1 MDDFQSF
8 DGYFPSKTDFTP
20 PYPPIS
26 GHSVIAPSKFSLNTV
41 SLCIDRRYWSFGY
54 YHDWWV
60 LYDCAK
66 MMGGCIPSL
75 SRLQEGPWPSSM
87 PSSIPRSPAQG
98 QGFNTDGL
106 FHSRG
111 MSARPSFWLP
121 FPRMPTDISEHSL
134 MIYRMVF
141 TAVIHS
147 RLSKQI
153 CGLAGSR
160 FKGRVRQ
167 HADLLPKAES
177 EFWFSQ
183 NMIAASTILGVWSPN
198 FTGI

>member
-8 DGYFPSKTDFTP
+8 GGYFPSKTDFTP

-54 YHDWWV
+54 YHDWWA

-98 QGFNTDGL
+98 QGDGL
-106 FHSRG
+106 GTVPLTRNECESIILTPV
-111 MSARPSFWLP
+111 SP
-121 FPRMPTDISEHSL
+121 
-134 MIYRMVF
+134 
-141 TAVIHS
+141 
-147 RLSKQI
+147 
-153 CGLAGSR
+153 
-160 FKGRVRQ
+160 
-167 HADLLPKAES
+167 HAHGH
-177 EFWFSQ
+177 F
-183 NMIAASTILGVWSPN
+183 
-198 FTGI
+198 